1 MEYQRNLW
9 KRVPTRKKPTVCWA
23 LVVATFV
30 VMAGCNIWGK
40 LDPLRQDPLAG
51 EVPLVIEA
59 NFPIA
64 EDSDVIR
71 EVRALRAELEHDLGL
86 RLSNRRIQVH
96 LFQHEAAFRKFVE
109 ERFPQLADRR
119 AIFVSGQTGCHIHA
133 LWTDSIAS
141 DLRHELTHAYLHTA
155 VGTLPLWLDEGLA
168 EYYEVSPVAGRVNHE
183 HLPRLTE
190 MRSGGYLRLDLN
202 RLAVKDVPEDMTSQ
216 HYAEAWLWAHFMMA
230 GEHREIL
237 TGYLQAHREGRA
249 VVPIQQVIQAKLPQA
264 EQLVLVHLEQ
274 LTATR

>member
-1 MEYQRNLW
+1 MLVIAVLINL
-9 KRVPTRKKPTVCWA
+9 
-23 LVVATFV
+23 
-30 VMAGCNIWGK
+30 AGCNLWGK
-40 LDPLRQDPLAG
+40 LDPLREDPLAA

-59 NFPIA
+59 NFTIP
-64 EDSDVIR
+64 EDSPVIR

-96 LFQHEAAFRKFVE
+96 LFQHEASFRKFTE

-119 AIFVSGQTGCHIHA
+119 AIFVSGQAGCHIHA

-168 EYYEVSPVAGRVNHE
+168 EYYEVSPFAGRINHE
-183 HLPRLTE
+183 HLPQLSELRK
-190 MRSGGYLRLDLN
+190 SGYLRVDLN
-202 RLAVKDVPEDMTSQ
+202 RLAVMDVPEDMTSQ
-216 HYAEAWLWAHFMMA
+216 HYAEAWLWAHFLMT

-237 TGYLQAHREGRA
+237 MGYLHAHREGRA
-249 VVPIQQVIQAKLPQA
+249 VEPLQQVIQAKLPQA
-264 EQLVLVHLEQ
+264 EQQVLAHLDR
-274 LTATR
+274 LAATR